1 MAAMGESAEGKGAA
15 KAKIPFGTRFKAWW
29 NGYDLVARE
38 IGSDQDAAASPE
50 DTPKLQYEPS
60 DERWSLGRIELVQ
73 QVWGEG
79 LSGPGGKEHILELV
93 KPLALNPAMSL
104 LELGAGLG
112 GAARVVADH
121 FGAWVTGFEAD
132 AQLAEAGMAISTQ
145 ADFAKKAPI
154 QPFDPENFEAE
165 PKTYDAVFSKEFL
178 FTVQDKDRLFRLLN
192 TILKDQGQIL
202 LTDYVLAE
210 PGRSSPALDAWPKS
224 EPIAPSPWA
233 LEDYVK
239 AFTDLKLDIRVTEDI
254 TEDTR
259 KLITQDWAHYMAN
272 VNHDGLD
279 NASIS
284 AMVDEA
290 ELWTR
295 RVKLLESGDLKV
307 CLIHA
312 LKKPR
317 ESLLSD
323 L

>member
-1 MAAMGESAEGKGAA
+1 MAAIGESAETKGAV
-15 KAKIPFGTRFKAWW
+15 KSKIPFRRRFEAWW
-29 NGYDLVARE
+29 NGYELVARE
-38 IGSDQDAAASPE
+38 AESDQGPPE
-50 DTPKLQYEPS
+50 DAPKLQYEPS
-60 DERWSLGRIELVQ
+60 DEHWSLGRIDLVQ

-79 LSGPGGKEHILELV
+79 LTGPGGKERILELV

-112 GAARVVADH
+112 GAARIVADH
-121 FGAWVTGFEAD
+121 FGVWVTGFEAD
-132 AQLAEAGMAISTQ
+132 ARLVEAGMAISTQ
-145 ADFAKKAPI
+145 AGFAKKAPV
-154 QPFDPENFEAE
+154 QSFDPEHFEAK
-165 PKTYDAVFSKEFL
+165 PKSCDALFSKEFL
-178 FTVQDKDRLFRLLN
+178 FTVQDKDRLFRLFN
-192 TILKDQGQIL
+192 TMLKDDGQIL

-210 PGRSSPALDAWPKS
+210 PGKSSPALDAWAKS
-224 EPIAPSPWA
+224 EPAKPAPWA

-239 AFTDLKLDIRVTEDI
+239 VLTELKLDIRITEDI

-259 KLITQDWAHYMAN
+259 KLITEDWGRYMAS

-307 CLIHA
+307 CRIHA
-312 LKKPR
+312 LKKMR
-317 ESLLSD
+317 DSLLSD
-323 L
+323 W